1 MYIAN
6 APTVTPSAGSFL
18 NGTGAPPPK
27 QQLDQEDF
35 LKLLT
40 AQLTAQDPLKPM
52 TDTQFI
58 AQMANFS
65 SLEQMRTLS
74 ADFEKL
80 AGAHQLTSAQNLLG
94 RTVTLNTDTAEV
106 TGPVDEVTIKDGLL
120 RVIIGGKPYEPTA
133 ITRILGTA
141 TPAPAK

>member
-6 APTVTPSAGSFL
+6 SPTVSPSAARFL
-18 NGTGAPPPK
+18 DPSAAAPHK
-27 QQLDQEDF
+27 EKLDQEDF
-35 LKLLT
+35 LRLLT

-94 RTVTLNTDTAEV
+94 RTVTLETDTAEV
-106 TGPVDEVTIKDGLL
+106 TGPVDEVNIEDGLL
-120 RVIIGGKPYEPTA
+120 RVIIGGKPYDPAA
-133 ITRILGTA
+133 ITRILGA
-141 TPAPAK
+141 VTPAKVE